1 MTSSCS
7 QLLDL
12 DTYSFSGE
20 GGTQGSAGSASRFPT
35 AVRWPGVAGAGS
47 AAGTGGLSNGEG
59 DSTEPTDLSDAGSLT
74 ATNEP
79 DSGRSGPDGGDAGG
93 SPDLE
98 PNLCASR
105 ERCVPPIPTGW
116 QGPLAVGANGSR
128 TCPAEYPASFGDLN
142 TGLQVGSAFCVCGC
156 SVDLVTCTLP
166 PTAGGDIQPP
176 SCGSPNFSP
185 ECFQVTAVPSCS
197 TQPTGDVQPSF
208 WQSTQL
214 ACGQAIAFGAC
225 GAGTCYPSSESFGP
239 LCIAA
244 LGEQSCPAQFPHG
257 QLYHRGLSD
266 TRSCGGNCACST
278 SGAACQLLYTLCSPF
293 GEFPQQLAN
302 EGEQVCLEPDIS
314 LSIDG
319 FGVVN
324 NGSCTADGAVLEG
337 AVTPADPVTVCCLE

>member
-1 MTSSCS
+1 V
-7 QLLDL
+7 QLGTALLMAAVGCAQVLDL

-20 GGTQGSAGSASRFPT
+20 GGTDGSAGRASRFPT
-35 AVRWPGVAGAGS
+35 AVRWPGD
-47 AAGTGGLSNGEG
+47 LSNGAG
-59 DSTEPTDLSDAGSLT
+59 ASAGPTDLSDAGSLSPGD
-74 ATNEP
+74 EP
-79 DSGRSGPDGGDAGG
+79 DSGRSGPDGGDAGAT
-93 SPDLE
+93 PDLD
-98 PNLCASR
+98 PSACASR
-105 ERCVPPIPTGW
+105 ERCVPPVPSGW
-116 QGPLAVGANGSR
+116 QGPLAVGASGGR
-128 TCPAEYPASFGDLN
+128 ACPPEYPASFGDLN

-166 PTAGGDIQPP
+166 PTAGGDIAPA
-176 SCGSPNFSP
+176 SCGSPNFSR

-225 GAGTCYPSSESFGP
+225 GDGTCYPNPDSFGP

-244 LGEQSCPAQFPHG
+244 LGEQRCPAAFPHG

-278 SGAACQLLYTLCSPF
+278 SGAACQLLYTFCSPF

-302 EGEQVCLEPDIS
+302 EGEQVCLEPDVS

-319 FGVVN
+319 LGVVN